1 MKGVNVYMLP
11 NLLVTATENSTPGI
25 ATGFS
30 TALDTVWSMF
40 GSCINTFN
48 QNPIMWL
55 GAAFGAA
62 GAIIGLVKRSTSVGR
77 RRK

>member
-1 MKGVNVYMLP
+1 MLP
-11 NLLVTATENSTPGI
+11 DLLLTASEGTTPGI
-25 ATGFS
+25 ASGFS
-30 TALDTVWSMF
+30 TALSTVWDMF

-62 GAIIGLVKRSTSVGR
+62 GAVIGLVKKSTSVGR
-77 RRK
+77 RRR